1 MAPRPHWKPCKK
13 GIGRRPEITSIVEI
27 PDKSIPT
34 SLGCPPTGPGAG
46 QSVPER
52 AAGQKEAR
60 TRGGRRRRTTAIE
73 AGGGGLQKRIC
84 LALKAH
90 VLIQILFS
98 SSSKTSVE
106 LNNISSH
113 KKSGKKLWNRGKY
126 VRRKTE
132 QSESRYQFATIRAS
146 SIFVTF
152 LLPAFP
158 RCESSS
164 FLFVEAFCLFMPY
177 YSVIISHSRKRNTNE
192 RTPLQKKPTEVP
204 FFAFANMWY
213 GIFQISN
220 TVRVSYCENQV
231 PWRIIVQ
238 EVDRF
243 QIGFGG
249 WGLAKVGKE
258 RENVARHTVSDA
270 AKFEETMFA
279 GGFLRRPQFPRA
291 T

>member
-1 MAPRPHWKPCKK
+1 M
-13 GIGRRPEITSIVEI
+13 E
-27 PDKSIPT
+27 
-34 SLGCPPTGPGAG
+34 
-46 QSVPER
+46 ER
-52 AAGQKEAR
+52 K
-60 TRGGRRRRTTAIE
+60 
-73 AGGGGLQKRIC
+73 IC
-84 LALKAH
+84 
-90 VLIQILFS
+90 
-98 SSSKTSVE
+98 
-106 LNNISSH
+106 
-113 KKSGKKLWNRGKY
+113 
-126 VRRKTE
+126 RKTE

-152 LLPAFP
+152 LFPAFP

-164 FLFVEAFCLFMPY
+164 SFFVEAFCLFMPY

-192 RTPLQKKPTEVP
+192 RTPLQKKPTKVP

-213 GIFQISN
+213 GIFQI
-220 TVRVSYCENQV
+220 YCENQV

-243 QIGFGG
+243 QIGGG
-249 WGLAKVGKE
+249 GGGLAKVGKV